1 MKTFMLII
9 ATSVTL
15 ADCVSVKPKRQAGTA
30 TLPAATAPNESAT
43 LTDTSRAMVEKAWAE
58 SLQVGSY
65 VHLSGDERNPGGFL
79 RYTGE
84 HGGVRF
90 CALSADI
97 GSAIPSQDLRL
108 YAEVTGRYQLVL
120 SLPMLNLHGYRCTVE
135 ADTLNVYLTRT
146 GDETV
151 PPKEEDLMLKTNLLQ
166 FVFAH
171 TESAADRKRRQE

>member
-1 MKTFMLII
+1 MKFFMLII

-15 ADCVSVKPKRQAGTA
+15 ADCASVKPKRQAGTA

-43 LTDTSRAMVEKAWAE
+43 RTDTSRAMAEKAWAE

-108 YAEVTGRYQLVL
+108 YAEVSGGFLPVL
-120 SLPMLNLHGYRCTVE
+120 SLPMLNGQGYRCTAE
-135 ADTLNVYLTRT
+135 ADRLNVYLTRAW
-146 GDETV
+146 DETM
-151 PPKEEDLMLKTNLLQ
+151 PPKAEDLILTINLRQL
-166 FVFAH
+166 VLAH
-171 TESAADRKRRQE
+171 TGRSRPPAP